1 MNISEITTVSDL
13 INANKQAAPVTEYE
27 QGKELLKQVYKMD
40 PAIGRAMCIHIL
52 ENLLGMHMGMV
63 ERNQEAG
70 DMRYALLWQTDATR
84 LDDAITSI
92 KQVQLLD
99 DDGNDVAYDDIHN

>member
-1 MNISEITTVSDL
+1 MNLSEISTVNQL
-13 INANKQAAPVTEYE
+13 LEANNIKPELTEFE
-27 QGKELLKQVYKMD
+27 QGKEMLKKIYKLD

-52 ENLLGMHMGMV
+52 ENLLGMHMNMV
-63 ERNQEAG
+63 QRNQEAG

-99 DDGNDVAYDDIHN
+99 DDGNDVAYDNIHE